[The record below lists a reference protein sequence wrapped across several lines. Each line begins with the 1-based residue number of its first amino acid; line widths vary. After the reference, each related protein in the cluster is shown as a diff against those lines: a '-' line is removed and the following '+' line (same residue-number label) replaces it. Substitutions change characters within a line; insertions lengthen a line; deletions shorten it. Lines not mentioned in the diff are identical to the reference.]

1 MAGVSDSFHER
12 TNEALVATLVPRPDN
27 LPLIVLVVED
37 SEDDELTSIIAE
49 ASAVPSPDYSG
60 GWGAMVKGSA
70 EGFQLTVKFLLIGE
84 EWERQWTLPDI
95 SKEILSAIMGGTHN
109 VAILPRELA
118 GDLEQPL
125 ELPRIAGA
133 LIIEAAASDAVKKA
147 SLPFLGG

>member
-49 ASAVPSPDYSG
+49 ASAVPSPDYRG

-70 EGFQLTVKFLLIGE
+70 EGFQLTVKFLHRRGMGTAVDTPRYLQGDP
-84 EWERQWTLPDI
+84 ERDH
-95 SKEILSAIMGGTHN
+95 GGD
-109 VAILPRELA
+109 AQCCDPA
-118 GDLEQPL
+118 
-125 ELPRIAGA
+125 AGA
-133 LIIEAAASDAVKKA
+133 SR
-147 SLPFLGG
+147 